1 MQLNQATDYAFRVVL
16 YLAGLSPGE
25 VVSGVIIADRQNIP
39 HRFLQKIMR
48 MLSAAGVVKSFRGV
62 VGGFSLAKPPSAI
75 TLYDIIV
82 AMEGPLG
89 IHRCLVDRK
98 ACNRDCGQECPVHQ
112 ALAGVQDRLAADL
125 NSVTFA
131 ALAAKANKSIRR

>member
-16 YLAGLSPGE
+16 YLAALPLGE
-25 VVSGVIIADRQNIP
+25 VTSGVVIADRQRIP
-39 HRFLQKIMR
+39 PRFLQKIMR
-48 MLSAAGVVKSFRGV
+48 MLAAGGLVKSYRGV
-62 VGGFSLAKPPSAI
+62 EGGFALTKAAEEI
-75 TLYDIIV
+75 TLYDVIV

-98 ACNRDCGQECPVHQ
+98 ACNRVCDQECPVHQ

-125 NSVTFA
+125 SSVTFA
-131 ALAAKANKSIRR
+131 ALAAKANNSIRG